1 MPGEERG
8 QPGPQDVLRLITDF
22 ARMMQDE
29 EKDAAERERW
39 LKTNVKNDELR
50 KILTISEESQTTGRI
65 LLKLKEVLP
74 TIIDLLDPS
83 EIERFDQEFNV
94 ALDQISSEIVARQS
108 RLDEINVN
116 LK

>member
-1 MPGEERG
+1 M
-8 QPGPQDVLRLITDF
+8 DF
-22 ARMMQDE
+22 TKMMQDE
-29 EKDAAERERW
+29 ERGAADRERW

-50 KILTISEESQTTGRI
+50 EILTVSEESQTTGRI

-108 RLDEINVN
+108 RLDEMDVN
-116 LK
+116 FEQGT